1 MDSANTALFNFLRDA
16 IYDPVNASLAIEELP
31 EQLQEFGT
39 GLKYYAEC
47 VIETTAL
54 ATALSRG
61 ELDGALPT
69 RGNEIAAP
77 LKSLHASLKHLTW
90 QAQRIA
96 QGDYNQRVAFMG
108 EFADAF
114 NLMVVQLAEREKNL
128 EEKIIQIETKTS
140 ALEQGNLLL
149 STLVHY
155 IPQQIFVIEKKN
167 HNILLTND
175 IAASEIGKSPDYLE
189 DIIRLVSESG
199 DTDSPREID
208 ITYEKNDIKRYFI
221 INKFSLEWQ
230 NEDAEAYAINDV
242 SETRREIADLETHA
256 YRDSLTGLYNRA
268 YGMMTLDLWMHERR
282 KFVLVFV
289 DLDKLKY
296 VNDVFGHSEGDVY
309 IIRSG
314 DHIKT
319 FSPDAVVCRLGGDE
333 FMMLAS
339 GFGFDEAYTK
349 MNEIADNLRNDEYLR
364 DKEYTYNLSFGIVAV
379 GVDNR
384 MSAGEILGAADSR
397 MYEDK
402 QRNKLKQKQLRMGD
416 TQYVDD
422 RI

>member
-1 MDSANTALFNFLRDA
+1 MESANTALFNYLRDA
-16 IYDPVNASLAIEELP
+16 IYDPTNASLVIEELP
-31 EQLQEFGT
+31 EWLHEFGN
-39 GLKYYAEC
+39 GLKFYTEC
-47 VIETTAL
+47 VMETTTL

-149 STLVHY
+149 TTLVHY
-155 IPQQIFVIEKKN
+155 IPQQIFVVEKES
-167 HNILLTND
+167 HNILLSND
-175 IAASEIGKSPDYLE
+175 IASSEISTNPDYLE
-189 DIIRLVSESG
+189 DIIRLVSEHEGFESA
-199 DTDSPREID
+199 RELD
-208 ITYEKNDIKRYFI
+208 ITYEHNEIKRYFI
-221 INKFSLEWQ
+221 INRFSIEWQ
-230 NEDAEAYAINDV
+230 NADAEAYAINDV

-256 YRDSLTGLYNRA
+256 YRDALTGLYNRA
-268 YGMMTLDLWMHERR
+268 FGMMTLDLWMHERR

-314 DHIKT
+314 DHIKS
-319 FSPDAVVCRLGGDE
+319 FCPDAVVCRLGGDE
-333 FMMLAS
+333 FMMLAT
-339 GFGFDEAYTK
+339 GFGFDDTYTK
-349 MNEIADNLRNDEYLR
+349 MNEISNNLRNDDYLK
-364 DKEYTYNLSFGIVAV
+364 DKEYTYNMSFGIVAV
-379 GVDNR
+379 GEDNR
-384 MSAGEILGAADSR
+384 MSAGDILGAADSR

-402 QRNKLKQKQLRMGD
+402 QRNKLKQKQLKVGD